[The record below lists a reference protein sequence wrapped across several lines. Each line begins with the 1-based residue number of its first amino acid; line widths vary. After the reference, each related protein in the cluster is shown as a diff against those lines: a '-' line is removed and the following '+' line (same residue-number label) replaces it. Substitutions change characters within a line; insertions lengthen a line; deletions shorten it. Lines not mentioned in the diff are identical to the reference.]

1 MYGSKLWLRLLNSP
15 NPNFV
20 QQLELFH
27 KAHYHISKKE
37 KDIRLYYLGRT
48 VEEVMSKFYCHI
60 TPEFDDQCFL
70 FDLTFYRTTDGDG
83 TISDLGMFA
92 SYPRTPATDSNP
104 VTPVPIPH
112 RRIRCKMCRQE
123 LAAREHM
130 LDHGQLG
137 AATPASMTPAASRR
151 PSEPSFAQPA
161 QVVAGNGVRQR
172 RSSRPR
178 LSFGNGV
185 LGDSLAMSTIEHAV
199 SEKRIVEEP
208 QRDESRNISG
218 ADRLRNFRNV
228 SRGLIDTSL
237 TMSSAVADDE
247 EEEDEKPLDH
257 IHAEAAKLLG
267 RRLSDAVI
275 TPASESIKDAPAI
288 LTGNVQNIGLSE
300 SSATDTDATKTISQE
315 PMTTHLISPTNLAAQ
330 LFANPKLAALR
341 SPSFGSSSIPVS
353 SPPAATQPKP
363 LVSAPIIVNP
373 KCSGYFVEPVSQF
386 VRVYWAIVWEAI
398 ADEMDGTVPIRRPFI
413 RKDRLS

>member
-1 MYGSKLWLRLLNSP
+1 
-15 NPNFV
+15 
-20 QQLELFH
+20 
-27 KAHYHISKKE
+27 
-37 KDIRLYYLGRT
+37 
-48 VEEVMSKFYCHI
+48 
-60 TPEFDDQCFL
+60 
-70 FDLTFYRTTDGDG
+70 
-83 TISDLGMFA
+83 
-92 SYPRTPATDSNP
+92 
-104 VTPVPIPH
+104 
-112 RRIRCKMCRQE
+112 MCRHG

-151 PSEPSFAQPA
+151 PSEPSFAQPT

-172 RSSRPR
+172 RTSRPR

-185 LGDSLAMSTIEHAV
+185 LGDSLAMSTIEHTV

-237 TMSSAVADDE
+237 TMSSAVADDD

-288 LTGNVQNIGLSE
+288 LTGNVQNIGISE
-300 SSATDTDATKTISQE
+300 SSATDTDTTKAISQE
-315 PMTTHLISPTNLAAQ
+315 PMTTHLISPANLAAQ
-330 LFANPKLAALR
+330 LFTNPKLAALR

-353 SPPAATQPKP
+353 SSPAATQSKP
-363 LVSAPIIVNP
+363 LVSVPIIVNP

-386 VRVYWAIVWEAI
+386 VRVYRAIV
-398 ADEMDGTVPIRRPFI
+398 
-413 RKDRLS
+413 

>member
-1 MYGSKLWLRLLNSP
+1 
-15 NPNFV
+15 
-20 QQLELFH
+20 
-27 KAHYHISKKE
+27 
-37 KDIRLYYLGRT
+37 
-48 VEEVMSKFYCHI
+48 
-60 TPEFDDQCFL
+60 
-70 FDLTFYRTTDGDG
+70 
-83 TISDLGMFA
+83 
-92 SYPRTPATDSNP
+92 
-104 VTPVPIPH
+104 
-112 RRIRCKMCRQE
+112 
-123 LAAREHM
+123 M

-161 QVVAGNGVRQR
+161 QIVAGNGIRQR
-172 RSSRPR
+172 RPSRPR

-185 LGDSLAMSTIEHAV
+185 LGDSLAMSTIEHTV

-208 QRDESRNISG
+208 HNRDETRNISG

-237 TMSSAVADDE
+237 IMSSAVADDE
-247 EEEDEKPLDH
+247 EEEEEDEKSLDH

-288 LTGNVQNIGLSE
+288 LTGNTGISELSV
-300 SSATDTDATKTISQE
+300 TDTDTTKAISQE
-315 PMTTHLISPTNLAAQ
+315 PMTTHLISPANLAAQ

-353 SPPAATQPKP
+353 SPPATTQPKP
-363 LVSAPIIVNP
+363 LVSAPIIMNP

-386 VRVYWAIVWEAI
+386 VRFYRAIV
-398 ADEMDGTVPIRRPFI
+398 
-413 RKDRLS
+413 

>member
-1 MYGSKLWLRLLNSP
+1 M
-15 NPNFV
+15 

-48 VEEVMSKFYCHI
+48 VEEVMSKFCCHI
-60 TPEFDDQCFL
+60 TLEFDDQYFL
-70 FDLTFYRTTDGDG
+70 FDLTLHRTTDGDG

-104 VTPVPIPH
+104 STPVSTPH
-112 RRIRCKMCRQE
+112 RRIRCKMCRQG

-151 PSEPSFAQPA
+151 PSEPFAQPA
-161 QVVAGNGVRQR
+161 QVVAGNGIRQR
-172 RSSRPR
+172 RPSRPR
-178 LSFGNGV
+178 LSFGSGV
-185 LGDSLAMSTIEHAV
+185 LGDSLAMSTIEHTAR
-199 SEKRIVEEP
+199 EKRTVEEP
-208 QRDESRNISG
+208 RNRSERDETRNISG

-237 TMSSAVADDE
+237 TMSSAVADDDEE

-275 TPASESIKDAPAI
+275 TPVSESIKDAPAI
-288 LTGNVQNIGLSE
+288 LTGNVQNTRISE
-300 SSATDTDATKTISQE
+300 SSATDTDTTKAISQE
-315 PMTTHLISPTNLAAQ
+315 PMTTHLISPVNLAAQ

-353 SPPAATQPKP
+353 SPPTQPKL

-373 KCSGYFVEPVSQF
+373 KCSGYFVEPVSHF
-386 VRVYWAIVWEAI
+386 VRVYRAIV
-398 ADEMDGTVPIRRPFI
+398 
-413 RKDRLS
+413 

>member
-1 MYGSKLWLRLLNSP
+1 
-15 NPNFV
+15 
-20 QQLELFH
+20 
-27 KAHYHISKKE
+27 
-37 KDIRLYYLGRT
+37 
-48 VEEVMSKFYCHI
+48 
-60 TPEFDDQCFL
+60 
-70 FDLTFYRTTDGDG
+70 
-83 TISDLGMFA
+83 
-92 SYPRTPATDSNP
+92 
-104 VTPVPIPH
+104 
-112 RRIRCKMCRQE
+112 
-123 LAAREHM
+123 
-130 LDHGQLG
+130 
-137 AATPASMTPAASRR
+137 
-151 PSEPSFAQPA
+151 
-161 QVVAGNGVRQR
+161 
-172 RSSRPR
+172 
-178 LSFGNGV
+178 
-185 LGDSLAMSTIEHAV
+185 MSTIEHAV

-228 SRGLIDTSL
+228 SRGLIDMSL
-237 TMSSAVADDE
+237 TMSSAVADDDDEEEE

-386 VRVYWAIVWEAI
+386 VRVYRAIV
-398 ADEMDGTVPIRRPFI
+398 
-413 RKDRLS
+413 